1 MGIDTNNNRGGGGGG
16 SKEKHLDITVMIIR
30 GGNGFI
36 CLENNG
42 IMQKNYINK
51 S

>member
-1 MGIDTNNNRGGGGGG
+1 MGIDTNNNRGGGG
-16 SKEKHLDITVMIIR
+16 SKEKHLDITVMRIR